1 MANRHVG
8 RAIAMQTLYQADF
21 NNNLSFKETEGI
33 LDYQIVE
40 ISSGYDNTD
49 FVNHLVKNVLEYQEQ
64 IDAIIEKYAPEWP
77 LDKITL
83 VDRNILRIGVWE
95 LVFDDSIPPKV
106 SINEAIE
113 IAKTFG
119 GDSSGKFVNGVLGA
133 IFADYKEELEEK
145 HKVWRIE
152 NDYKPKKKKDKKD
165 KEEKKSKTGKK
176 SKKKT
181 SKTKKKIVK
190 DKKKASKKA
199 DENK

>member
-21 NNNLSFKETEGI
+21 NNNLSFKETENI

-40 ISSGYDNTD
+40 ISSGYENTD
-49 FVNHLVKNVLEYQEQ
+49 FVNHLVKNVIEHQEQ
-64 IDAIIEKYAPEWP
+64 IDAIIEKYAVEWP
-77 LDKITL
+77 LEKITL

-152 NDYKPKKKKDKKD
+152 NDYKPKKKKKSSKKN
-165 KEEKKSKTGKK
+165 KSKKNKK
-176 SKKKT
+176 VKKKT
-181 SKTKKKIVK
+181 SKKK
-190 DKKKASKKA
+190 DKKRASKKA